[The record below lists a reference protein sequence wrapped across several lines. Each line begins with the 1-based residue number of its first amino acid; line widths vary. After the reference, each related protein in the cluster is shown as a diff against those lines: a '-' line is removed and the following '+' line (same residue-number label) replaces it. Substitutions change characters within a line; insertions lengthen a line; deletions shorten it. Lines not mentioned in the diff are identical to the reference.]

1 MHITFIIDY
10 SKILRFYKMVWE
22 FGPKKFPTWNRK
34 IELSHKNGFLRA
46 NLSPGECMYISF
58 FVRSRKYGLTGF
70 RNYVLSTSLLF
81 LKHRLE
87 KMACLSVAWS
97 MSQSRKNNFDGQRY
111 QIFSYTRSRKLF
123 VVFYH
128 QFQ

>member
-1 MHITFIIDY
+1 MHITYIIDY
-10 SKILRFYKMVWE
+10 SKILRFYMVWE

-46 NLSPGECMYISF
+46 NLSPGQCMYISF
-58 FVRSRKYGLTGF
+58 FVRLRKYGLTGF
-70 RNYVLSTSLLF
+70 RNYVLSTNQVFCSWNIGW
-81 LKHRLE
+81 K
-87 KMACLSVAWS
+87 KWCLSVAWS